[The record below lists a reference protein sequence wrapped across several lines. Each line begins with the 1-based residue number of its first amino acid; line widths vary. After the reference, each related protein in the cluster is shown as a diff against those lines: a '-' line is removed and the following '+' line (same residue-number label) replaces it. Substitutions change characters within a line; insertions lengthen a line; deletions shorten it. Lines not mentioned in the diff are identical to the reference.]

1 MKGVK
6 TMNQQILEE
15 VIKRVAFEIMNS
27 QQVNRIEIEEVEIEE
42 SCPECDYIDALE
54 NEIESLKSENS
65 DLKEELAERTIDDLY
80 REIDEL
86 RQNQNDL
93 IGSFIDLLDLL
104 EESCP

>member
-1 MKGVK
+1 M
-6 TMNQQILEE
+6 LEE

-27 QQVNRIEIEEVEIEE
+27 ARIEIEEVEE
-42 SCPECDYIDALE
+42 SCPECDYIEALE
-54 NEIESLKSENS
+54 FENECLKSENS

-93 IGSFIDLLDLL
+93 IDALVELL
-104 EESCP
+104 EESRP